1 MPLKFVNIHGQEVN
15 TQAEKIKQPPKEVKQ
30 PPKEV
35 KPYHKGWRVMGI
47 PPSDEAAKA
56 TPEELNAMK
65 LKPVRSK
72 PYVLPQ
78 AAQEAATLAYRYGW
92 RRVSVVGV
100 KKD

>member
-1 MPLKFVNIHGQEVN
+1 MPLKFVNIHGQEVT
-15 TQAEKIKQPPKEVKQ
+15 TQAEKIKQPPKEVK
-30 PPKEV
+30 PH
-35 KPYHKGWRVMGI
+35 HKGWRVMGI

-78 AAQEAATLAYRYGW
+78 AAQEAAPLAERYGW
-92 RRVSVVGV
+92 RRVSVVDEV